1 MAMRGKNMNLA
12 FGLETIF
19 DDAEFTIGDRDKVG
33 IVGVNGAGKT
43 TLFKV
48 LLGKQELDSGII
60 STSNYIGYLP
70 QEIVIENEYQTVWDY
85 LRDGRPIRKLEAE
98 QNDIYARL
106 EGEMS
111 EEEMDRTLRR
121 MAKVQELLEYYDC
134 YDAEDILFDLIDEMG
149 IDVDLLERPM
159 CELSGGQKSKMAFCQ
174 LLFSKSELLL
184 LDEPTNHLDV
194 TTKDYITKYLKNYN
208 GMVLIISHDVEFL
221 NQIINKTML
230 INKITHKIQM
240 YDGDYTT
247 YQKKYQD
254 ELRLREM
261 TIVQQEKEIKTLEE
275 FVQRAKQA
283 SQTNHALKR
292 MGQERALRLEKKK
305 AEMLTRLKTY
315 KRVKMDIKPKREG
328 AKIPLEVE
336 NLTFGYPDQK
346 LLYKDLSFKINGG
359 ERFLVVGENGVGK
372 STLLKLIM
380 AILQPQGGKI
390 RFNEKTDV
398 AYYAQ
403 ELEGLDPEKTI
414 LQNVD
419 GDKYTEWQLRGALS
433 NFLFYEEDVNKKV
446 KVLSPGEKARVALCK
461 VLLQKANLLILDEPT
476 NHLDPETQKVI
487 GGNFNLFEGTIIVVS
502 HNPSF
507 VEQIG
512 ISRML
517 ILPFGRIEEY
527 SHELLEYYYELNT
540 PDEEKY

>member
-1 MAMRGKNMNLA
+1 MAMRGKNMHLA
-12 FGLETIF
+12 FGLEVIF
-19 DDAEFTIGDRDKVG
+19 DDAEFVISDKDKVG

-48 LLGKQELDSGII
+48 LLGKESLDSGII
-60 STSNYIGYLP
+60 STGNSRIGYLP
-70 QEIVIENEYQTVWDY
+70 QEIIVENEHQTVWDY
-85 LRDGRPIRKLEAE
+85 LRAGRPIKALEDE
-98 QNDIYARL
+98 LNDIYVRL
-106 EGEMS
+106 ETAQGE
-111 EEEMDRTLRR
+111 EQERLLRR
-121 MAKVQELLEYYDC
+121 MGKVQELLEYFEC
-134 YDAEDILFDLIDEMG
+134 YDAEDILFDLVNEMEIDL
-149 IDVDLLERPM
+149 DLLERPM
-159 CELSGGQKSKMAFCQ
+159 SELSGGQKSKMAFCQ
-174 LLFSKSELLL
+174 LLFSKAEILL

-194 TTKDYITKYLKNYN
+194 STKDYITKYLKTYN
-208 GMVLIISHDVEFL
+208 GMVLIISHDVDFL

-247 YQKKYQD
+247 YQKKYA
-254 ELRLREM
+254 EEMRLREM

-275 FVQRAKQA
+275 FVLRAKQA

-292 MGQERALRLEKKK
+292 MGQERALRLEKKR

-315 KRVKMDIKPKREG
+315 KRVKMDIRPLREG

-336 NLTFGYPDQK
+336 NLTFNYPDQP

-380 AILQPQGGKI
+380 NILQPQGGKI
-390 RFNEKTDV
+390 RYNDKTDI

-403 ELEGLDPEKTI
+403 ELEQLDLEKTI

-433 NFLFYEEDVNKKV
+433 NFLFYEDDVNKKV

-476 NHLDPETQKVI
+476 NHLDPETQKII
-487 GGNFNLFEGTIIVVS
+487 GGNFKLFEGTIIVVS

-517 ILPFGRIEEY
+517 VLPFGRIEEY

>member
-1 MAMRGKNMNLA
+1 MAMRGKNMYLA

-19 DDAEFTIGDRDKVG
+19 DDAEFVVSDGDKVG

-48 LLGKQELDSGII
+48 LLGKQQLDSGVI
-60 STSNYIGYLP
+60 STSKYIGYLP
-70 QEIVIENEYQTVWDY
+70 QEIVVEDERQTVWDY
-85 LRDGRPIRKLEAE
+85 LRDGRPIRKLERE
-98 QNDIYARL
+98 LNEIYARL
-106 EGEMS
+106 ETELE

-159 CELSGGQKSKMAFCQ
+159 SELSGGQKSKMAFCQ
-174 LLFSKSELLL
+174 LLFSKSEVLL

-194 TTKDYITKYLKNYN
+194 STKDYITKYLKNYK
-208 GMVLIISHDVEFL
+208 GMVLIISHDVDFL
-221 NQIINKTML
+221 NQVINKTML

-240 YDGDYTT
+240 YEGDYTT

-275 FVQRAKQA
+275 FVLRAKQA
-283 SQTNHALKR
+283 SQTNHAIKR

-315 KRVKMDIKPKREG
+315 KRVKMDITPRREG

-336 NLTFGYPDQK
+336 NLTFNYPDQP
-346 LLYKDLSFKINGG
+346 LLYKNLSFKINGG

-380 AILQPQGGKI
+380 GILEANSGKI
-390 RFNEKTDV
+390 RYNDKTDI

-403 ELEGLDPEKTI
+403 ELEQLDPEKTI

-419 GDKYTEWQLRGALS
+419 GDKFTEWQLRGALS
-433 NFLFYEEDVNKKV
+433 NFLFYEDDVNKKV

-476 NHLDPETQKVI
+476 NHLDPETQKII
-487 GGNFNLFEGTIIVVS
+487 GGNFKLFEGTIIVVS

-517 ILPFGRIEEY
+517 ILHFGRIEEY